1 MGKKIVGF
9 KANKRCAAVCD
20 DSPLHLHLTL
30 WALKHLSAIEQRA
43 GAV

>member
-20 DSPLHLHLTL
+20 DSPLHPSPYSLGTETPIGH
-30 WALKHLSAIEQRA
+30 
-43 GAV
+43 